1 MLARLTE
8 DLTAAL
14 DRDPAARSRL
24 EVALTYPG
32 VHALWAHRVAHCL
45 HPRRPLL
52 ARVVASAARVLTGVD
67 IHPGASLGRRVFIDH
82 AIGVVI
88 GETAVVGDDVTL
100 FHGVTLGGLG
110 HTPGRRHPVV
120 GDRVLI
126 GAGATLLGPIT
137 VGDDARVG
145 ANSVVLTNVPPGAT
159 VVGSPARVV
168 RSAPTGVGD
177 GGGPAAADS

>member
-1 MLARLTE
+1 MLARLAE
-8 DLTAAL
+8 DLTAATE
-14 DRDPAARSRL
+14 RDPAARSRL

-32 VHALWAHRVAHCL
+32 VHALWAHRFAHCL
-45 HPRRPLL
+45 HPRHPLL
-52 ARVVASAARVLTGVD
+52 ARIVSSAARVLTGVD
-67 IHPGASLGRRVFIDH
+67 IHPAASLGRRVFIDH
-82 AIGVVI
+82 AVGVVI
-88 GETAVVGDDVTL
+88 GETAVIGDDATL

-126 GAGATLLGPIT
+126 GAGATLLGPII

-145 ANSVVLTNVPPGAT
+145 ANSVVLADVPAGAT

-168 RSAPTGVGD
+168 RSAPPRVSD
-177 GGGPAAADS
+177 GEGPPPSDS

>member
-1 MLARLTE
+1 MLERLAE

-14 DRDPAARSRL
+14 ERDPAARTRL

-45 HPRRPLL
+45 HPRHPLL
-52 ARVVASAARVLTGVD
+52 ARVVAAASRVLTGVD
-67 IHPGASLGRRVFIDH
+67 IHPAATFGRRVFIDH
-82 AIGVVI
+82 AVGVVI
-88 GETAVVGDDVTL
+88 GETAVVGDDVTI

-110 HTPGRRHPVV
+110 HTPGRRHPAV

-145 ANSVVLTNVPPGAT
+145 ANSVVLGDVPPGAT

-168 RSAPTGVGD
+168 RTAP
-177 GGGPAAADS
+177 GGASGAAPRLG

>member
-1 MLARLTE
+1 MLDRLVE
-8 DLTAAL
+8 DLSAAL
-14 DRDPAARSRL
+14 ERDPAARTRL

-45 HPRRPLL
+45 HPRHPLL
-52 ARVVASAARVLTGVD
+52 ARVVAAAARALTGVD
-67 IHPGASLGRRVFIDH
+67 IHPAAEIGRRVFIDH
-82 AIGVVI
+82 AVGVVI

-110 HTPGRRHPVV
+110 HTSGRRHPVV
-120 GDRVLI
+120 GARVLI

-145 ANSVVLTNVPPGAT
+145 ANSVVLEDVPAGAT

-168 RSAPTGVGD
+168 RTTPAAGD
-177 GGGPAAADS
+177 GGQRLG